1 MRVGHT
7 LPVDLR
13 RFAFLDHPGPIPF
26 AHRGG
31 ARYAEN
37 VGIENTMTAFANA
50 VELGYRYLETDVHA
64 TADGVLVAFHDQTL
78 NRVTDRLGQIAAL
91 PYDEVSKARIG
102 GREPIPLLSE
112 ILAAWPDVRVNI
124 DAKSDGAVRPL
135 AEAIKQA
142 KAQDRVCVSSFSQA
156 RINGIRELLGPDV
169 ATGLGPPEIWRLK
182 SRGRLL
188 PATRAACVQVPIGW
202 RGVRVVTR
210 RFVERAHVLG
220 LQVHVW
226 TIDDAVR
233 MNLLLDLGVDG
244 IITDRP
250 DTLRD
255 VLVQR
260 GTWAT

>member
-1 MRVGHT
+1 MRDT
-7 LPVDLR
+7 LRVDLR

-31 ARYAEN
+31 AAYAKN
-37 VGIENTMTAFANA
+37 VGIENSMAAFANA
-50 VELGYRYLETDVHA
+50 VELGFRYLETDVHA
-64 TADGVLVAFHDQTL
+64 TSDGVLVAFHDYTL
-78 NRVTDRLGQIAAL
+78 DRVTDRQGQIPSL

-124 DAKSDGAVRPL
+124 DAKSDGAVEPL
-135 AEAIKQA
+135 AKVIREA
-142 KAQDRVCVSSFSQA
+142 KAEARVCVSSFSQE
-156 RINGIRELLGPDV
+156 RITRIRELLGPDL

-188 PATRAACVQVPIGW
+188 LTTRAACVQVPIGW

-210 RFVERAHVLG
+210 RFVRRAHDLG

-226 TIDDAVR
+226 TIDEAVR
-233 MNLLLDLGVDG
+233 MNALLDIGVDG

-250 DTLRD
+250 DILRD

-260 GTWAT
+260 GTWTT

>member
-1 MRVGHT
+1 VN
-7 LPVDLR
+7 LR

-31 ARYAEN
+31 AAYAKN
-37 VGIENTMTAFANA
+37 VGIENSMAAFANA

-64 TADGVLVAFHDQTL
+64 TADGVLVAFHDQSL
-78 NRVTDRLGQIAAL
+78 GRVTDRQGDIPSLS
-91 PYDEVSKARIG
+91 YDEVSRARIG

-112 ILAAWPDVRVNI
+112 ILATWPDVRVNV
-124 DAKSDGAVRPL
+124 DAKSDGAVEPL
-135 AEAIKQA
+135 AKVIREA
-142 KAQDRVCVSSFSQA
+142 KARDRVCVSSFSQE
-156 RINGIRELLGPDV
+156 RINRIRGLLGPDL

-188 PATRAACVQVPIGW
+188 PGTRAAACVQVPIGW

-210 RFVERAHVLG
+210 RLVRRAHDLG

-233 MNLLLDLGVDG
+233 MNALLDIGVDG

-250 DTLRD
+250 DILRD

-260 GTWAT
+260 GTWTT